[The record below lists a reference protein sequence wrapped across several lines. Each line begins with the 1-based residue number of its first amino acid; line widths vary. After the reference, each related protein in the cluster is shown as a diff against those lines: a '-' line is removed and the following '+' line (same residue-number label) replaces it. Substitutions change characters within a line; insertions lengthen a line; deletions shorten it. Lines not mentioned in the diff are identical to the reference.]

1 VEEAIGVVHHI
12 AQGRRRLRLGV
23 ERSLYERKREDC
35 DDHDDENEREAH
47 QMIEEIMV
55 MANHLVAKY
64 LLEKFPKC
72 TPLRVQPP
80 PKARRVIEWRQRFQ
94 KFLNFALGMERLGDT
109 QIAQDETVELKV
121 PCKTWSMIMSEVGQD
136 SNFQELVKVVCDLDL
151 FPQLALANVHQQQLQ
166 QRGRYICSGETLEG
180 IPFPWPRH
188 EKEAPADQQNIDT
201 DVSSNVPEE
210 NVSLSEN
217 HEASSCSFVNEGAQF
232 SANVPNE
239 HNLKNILHGHW
250 NLCLDAYCHF
260 TSPIRRYIDIIVHR
274 LVVASIEDRPSTMD
288 SDNITTLC
296 DRCTFLARNS
306 GRFDKDARKL
316 RLAVNLQSSLTFVS
330 AFIDKVT
337 PDELKL
343 FFGTGEFELLPGRS
357 VCVARLGPDNDPEE
371 VDSHIKLRWTFRFL
385 RLDKHGR
392 AQPRLHI
399 SDDDKSQDLAKKL
412 ERQLE
417 GKC

>member
-1 VEEAIGVVHHI
+1 MEEAIGVVHHI
-12 AQGRRRLRLGV
+12 AQGRRRSRLGV
-23 ERSLYERKREDC
+23 ERSLYERKREEC

-47 QMIEEIMV
+47 QMIEEIMI

-121 PCKTWSMIMSEVGQD
+121 PCKTWSMIMSEVEQD

-166 QRGRYICSGETLEG
+166 QRGRYICSGETFEG

-288 SDNITTLC
+288 SDDITTLC
-296 DRCTFLARNS
+296 DRCTFFARNS

-417 GKC
+417 SKC